1 MFSSVWRLPMTHLI
15 RRLSTAAVLALFIT
29 AAGAEETEK
38 KPANR
43 PMSPPAAPSVEKL
56 VKAARPS
63 VVVVSFTGR
72 DGKQQG
78 VGTGFIISPDGMIA
92 TNYHVIGEARPIK
105 VQLADGSEHKVTEV
119 HASDRKLDLALIKI
133 DAGDLPVLK
142 LGDSSGLKQGQLVA
156 ALGNPVGLKHSVV
169 SGVVSGVR
177 EIDGRKMIQLAIPL
191 EGGNSGGPLLDMEG
205 RVHGILTMKS
215 LVTANLGFAVA
226 INHLKPLIEKP
237 NPIQMS
243 QWLTIGA
250 LDAAQWKPLFGADW
264 QQRAGRILV
273 HGPGAGFGGRS
284 LCLHQGDLPELPFE
298 IAVHVRLDDEAGA
311 AGLVFH
317 SDGGDRHYG
326 FYPSAGK
333 LRLSRFEGPNV
344 FSWKVLQEV
353 ESDDYKPGKWN
364 HLKVRLEKDRIRCF
378 VNDQPVIDSRDRGLA
393 EGSVGLAKFRQ
404 TQAEFKRFQIG
415 KKIDVSVPSPA
426 VVKRVNELIDKLP
439 SGPDIVASELE
450 PLSSAADVS
459 SAALQQRAT
468 ELQQRA
474 EGLRRLANEVHA
486 QSVVAK
492 LVKVLE
498 AKEEDIDLA
507 RAALLIAVLDDAE
520 VDVDGYLEEI
530 RRMAAAVMSKLPK
543 DAGEAERLAAL
554 NEYLFKQNGFHGSR
568 TDYYHRANSYL
579 NRVIDDREGLPITL
593 SLLYMEI
600 GRRLGLK
607 IEGVGLPGHFVIR
620 FVPAKGDPHLV
631 DVFGGGTKMSRE
643 DATQKVRELGRG
655 PLLDEHLQPYT
666 KQAVVIRMLHNLLGL
681 AQRADE
687 PEQVLRYLD
696 AMIAVD
702 KNLLQERAMRSL
714 IRKRTGRNRAA
725 LADLDWF
732 LENEPEG
739 IDLDRVRQM
748 RAQFD

>member
-1 MFSSVWRLPMTHLI
+1 MTHSI
-15 RRLSTAAVLALFIT
+15 RRLCAVALFASLVTAARSD
-29 AAGAEETEK
+29 ETEK
-38 KPANR
+38 QPAEKPK
-43 PMSPPAAPSVEKL
+43 PPAAAPSVEKL
-56 VKAARPS
+56 VTSAQPS
-63 VVVVSFTGR
+63 VVVVTFTGR

-78 VGTGFIISPDGMIA
+78 VGTGFVISPDGMIA

-105 VQLADGSEHKVTEV
+105 VQLADGSEHKVTEI

-133 DAGDLPVLK
+133 EAKDLPVLK
-142 LGDSSGLKQGQLVA
+142 LGDSDKLKQGQAVV

-169 SGVVSGVR
+169 SGVVSGTR
-177 EIDGRKMIQLAIPL
+177 EIDGRSMIQLAIPL
-191 EGGNSGGPLLDMEG
+191 EGGNSGGPLIDMEG

-250 LDAAQWKPLFGADW
+250 LDPKEWKPLLGADW
-264 QQRAGRILV
+264 QQRAGHILAQ
-273 HGPGAGFGGRS
+273 GRGSGFGGRS
-284 LCLHQGDLPELPFE
+284 LCLRQQELPKLPFE
-298 IAVHVRLDDEAGA
+298 IAVQVKLDDEAGA

-344 FSWKVLQEV
+344 FTWKVLQEV
-353 ESDDYKPGKWN
+353 ESDHYKPGKWN
-364 HLKVRLEKDRIRCF
+364 FLKVRIEKDRIRCF
-378 VNDQPVIDSRDRGLA
+378 VNDQPVIDSQDRGFVK
-393 EGSVGLAKFRQ
+393 GSVGLAKFRQ
-404 TQAEFKRFQIG
+404 TQAEFKRFQIAQ
-415 KKIDVSVPSPA
+415 KIAVVTPSPE
-426 VVKRVNELIDKLP
+426 VIKRVNELIDKLP
-439 SGPDIVASELE
+439 AGPDFVDSELE
-450 PLSSAADVS
+450 QLSNDADVS
-459 SAALQQRAT
+459 TSALQRRAA

-474 EGLRRLANEVHA
+474 DELRRLANDVHT
-486 QSVVAK
+486 QSVIAK
-492 LVKVLE
+492 LVEVLKE
-498 AKEEDIDLA
+498 KEEGIDLA

-520 VDVDGYLEEI
+520 VDVDGYLSEI
-530 RRMAAAVMSKLPK
+530 ERMAAAVTANLTAKLPK
-543 DAGEAERLAAL
+543 DTEESQWLAAL
-554 NEYLFKQNGFHGSR
+554 DEYLFKQNGFHGSR

-607 IEGVGLPGHFVIR
+607 IEGVGLPGHFVVR
-620 FVPAKGDPHLV
+620 FVPKKGESQLI
-631 DVFGGGTKMSRE
+631 DVFDGGTKLSRE
-643 DATQKVRELGRG
+643 DAAKKLNELGRG
-655 PLLDEHLQPYT
+655 PLLDEHLEPYT
-666 KQAVVIRMLHNLLGL
+666 KKAVVVRMLHNLLGI

-687 PEQVLRYLD
+687 PQQVLRYLD
-696 AMIAVD
+696 ALLAID
-702 KNLLQERAMRSL
+702 ESLLQERVLRAML
-714 IRKRTGRNRAA
+714 RKRTGRDRAA

-748 RAQFD
+748 RAQFE